1 MGKLTFSQFLR
12 DQAAKPPPLVAADLT
27 GKTVMVIGANS
38 GIGFEAALHF
48 ARMNP
53 ARLILGCRD
62 KCRGEAALKEIRE
75 KVKCPTAELWMIDM
89 GSFAS
94 VRSFA
99 TRFEDGG
106 ARLDVVVLNAA
117 VVEPLEYSRTEDGW
131 ENTLQINCLS
141 QFLLAVLLLPSM
153 IKSQLEHSSK
163 PRLVF
168 VSSMIHYIAKI
179 HKDTVQTG
187 KVYDHYNQHENCRPN
202 QMDVRYP
209 LSKAFGILFARALSA
224 RLGTLSSSPIIVNT
238 VNPGLC
244 KSTINRKSTLLARAV
259 VGLVMLAVGWTAEQG
274 SRQLVYAAM
283 GDAREGKE
291 GEGQPLHGA
300 YVNRSEIV
308 EASDYIV
315 SADGKEAQDVMWG
328 EVVGILEKADPRV
341 QSIVG
346 EYLTPPKS

>member
-1 MGKLTFSQFLR
+1 
-12 DQAAKPPPLVAADLT
+12 
-27 GKTVMVIGANS
+27 MVIGANS

-53 ARLILGCRD
+53 AKLILGCRD
-62 KCRGEAALKEIRE
+62 KHRGEAALKEIQE
-75 KVKCPTAELWMIDM
+75 KAKCSTAELWMIDM
-89 GSFAS
+89 SSFAS
-94 VRSFA
+94 VYSF
-99 TRFEDGG
+99 TTQFEDSG

-141 QFLLAVLLLPSM
+141 QFLLAILLLPSM

-168 VSSMIHYIAKI
+168 VSSAIHYTVTI

-187 KVYDHYNQHENCRPN
+187 KVYDHYNQHENCHPS
-202 QMDVRYP
+202 QMGVRHR
-209 LSKAFGILFARALSA
+209 LSKAFEILFARALSA
-224 RLGTLSSSPIIVNT
+224 RLGTPSSSPIIVNT

-244 KSTINRKSTLLARAV
+244 KSTINRKSTLLTRAML
-259 VGLVMLAVGWTAEQG
+259 GLETLAVGWTAEQG
-274 SRQLVYAAM
+274 SRQLVYAAV
-283 GDAREGKE
+283 GDAREGQE
-291 GEGQPLHGA
+291 GEEQSLHGA
-300 YVNRSEIV
+300 YISRSEIV
-308 EASDYIV
+308 EASDYIL
-315 SADGKEAQDVMWG
+315 SADGKEAQDVMWD

-346 EYLTPPKS
+346 EYLTPPKSEQLCT